1 MWSTFVGRDW
11 LTGKG
16 VCAFIKATMM
26 SVVNTVH
33 CRLQITACGV
43 SFCCCFAENLFDVNN
58 FVAFYLAWY
67 TLLNISIA

>member
-26 SVVNTVH
+26 SVVITVH

-43 SFCCCFAENLFDVNN
+43 SLFDVNN
-58 FVAFYLAWY
+58 VVAFYLAWHM
-67 TLLNISIA
+67 LLNISIA